1 MKRLLSFLLA
11 AMLLTATAGAV
22 DLYVDTAR
30 VSTDTPPTV
39 VDGRT
44 LVPLRVIFES
54 LGAAV
59 EWNNDTRTATGTKD
73 GAVISI
79 QIDNSTAYVN
89 GAPHTLDVPAQLINN
104 RTMVPA
110 RFVSEAFGC
119 QVSWDQD
126 TQTAAVANNLRGQ
139 YIYCGEGG
147 TQYHFKGTCDGGAL
161 VEITLAEAMGRGLAA
176 CGTCVP
182 DSAANTVLPGTTANG
197 LDLTGTW
204 VQTGSSGIGTSQIAT
219 IKDGVIEVYW
229 YTSDGM
235 MSLYW
240 AGNYDAPGVMT
251 NSFSWE
257 STRDTTRAYAASVLA
272 PDTDT
277 KTFTYDNGRL
287 SYEVNLLGRATTFV
301 LTRKQ

>member
-11 AMLLTATAGAV
+11 ATLLTATAGAV

-59 EWNNDTRTATGTKD
+59 EWDNDTRTATGTKD
-73 GAVISI
+73 GASISI
-79 QIDNSTAYVN
+79 QIDSPTAYVN
-89 GAPHTLDVPAQLINN
+89 GAPHALDVPAQLINN

-139 YIYCGEGG
+139 HIYCGEGG
-147 TQYHFKGTCDGGAL
+147 AQYHFNAGCGGEELA
-161 VEITLAEAMGRGLAA
+161 EITLAEAMGRGLAA
-176 CGTCVP
+176 CTTCVP
-182 DSAANTVLPGTTANG
+182 ASAANTTLPGTTANG
-197 LDLTGTW
+197 TDLTGTW
-204 VQTGSSGIGTSQIAT
+204 VQTGSSTGTSQIAT

-229 YTSDGM
+229 YSSDGM

-287 SYEVNLLGRATTFV
+287 SYSINLLGRATTVV
-301 LTRKQ
+301 LTKKQ

>member
-147 TQYHFKGTCDGGAL
+147 TQYHFKGTCGGGAL
-161 VEITLAEAMGRGLAA
+161 VEL
-176 CGTCVP
+176 
-182 DSAANTVLPGTTANG
+182 
-197 LDLTGTW
+197 
-204 VQTGSSGIGTSQIAT
+204 
-219 IKDGVIEVYW
+219 
-229 YTSDGM
+229 
-235 MSLYW
+235 SLIHI
-240 AGNYDAPGVMT
+240 
-251 NSFSWE
+251 
-257 STRDTTRAYAASVLA
+257 
-272 PDTDT
+272 
-277 KTFTYDNGRL
+277 
-287 SYEVNLLGRATTFV
+287 
-301 LTRKQ
+301 